1 MRPYDDS
8 EMCCQPKPV
17 PMTCT
22 LLRLQMLRRAT
33 TRGEMRQL
41 LMQQGLTA
49 DDVLAFD
56 STDVG
61 ILYQEFQDA
70 QHAGQ
75 GRYGFAERGTST
87 PWRPKKKRSWRVA
100 TQVPSQL
107 AQVGGRG
114 PRTLTHSSRQ
124 HALHV
129 ALLEMAASL
138 S

>member
-87 PWRPKKKRSWRVA
+87 PWRPNQSDPGELQPRCPPSWHRWVA
-100 TQVPSQL
+100 E
-107 AQVGGRG
+107 GRG
-114 PRTLTHSSRQ
+114 P
-124 HALHV
+124 
-129 ALLEMAASL
+129 
-138 S
+138 